1 MSGGDNRADLTI
13 YMAKKSSVQKQV
25 QTQTQA
31 LSLSPQQVIFARL
44 LELSAAEVE
53 DRVRSEII
61 DNPAIEVVASDETG
75 YFGEAEDSADGTY
88 NSADDYRIE
97 DDIPDYN
104 GWDYHAPRTT
114 AVDIPVS
121 ADTSFGENLLLQLA
135 ELPFDDR
142 ETEIGK
148 YLIGSLEESGLLYK
162 SLDELADE
170 LNIYTGIVTD
180 EEELAAI
187 LKKIQTFE
195 PAGIAARSL
204 QECLLIQVERNNAP
218 SRAVQQQILSE
229 AYDEFSH
236 KRWEQIPAKLNIGE
250 EECRAAIAEITKL
263 NPRPGASLTET
274 LGLSRQQIIPD
285 YTIEI
290 CEEDIVLTS
299 NSGALPE
306 LRVSEEYCAMLE
318 EQSKSASAESRNAA
332 QFLRQKIEAAKNFI
346 GAIRQREQTLASTME
361 AIVKFQREF
370 LLNGGDESLLRP
382 MILEDIAKASGYD
395 ISTVSRV
402 SNSRYVQLPWGIF
415 PLKYFFSDAVSTSDG
430 GEKSVR
436 ELYRALQE
444 LIDGEDKSA
453 PLTDGELMEK
463 LQAQGYTMARR
474 TVAKY
479 REHLNIPTAR
489 LRKE

>member
-1 MSGGDNRADLTI
+1 
-13 YMAKKSSVQKQV
+13 MAKKGSVQKQV
-25 QTQTQA
+25 QTQTQT

-44 LELSAAEVE
+44 LELSAVEVE

-61 DNPAIEVVASDETG
+61 DNPAIEVVASDEAG
-75 YFGEAEDSADGTY
+75 YFGDTEEGTDAAY

-135 ELPFDDR
+135 ELPLDNR

-162 SLDELADE
+162 SLDELVDE
-170 LNIYTGIVTD
+170 LNIYNGIVTD
-180 EEELAAI
+180 EKELAVI
-187 LKKIQTFE
+187 LEKIQTFE

-218 SRAVQQQILSE
+218 SKAIQLQILSE

-250 EECRAAIAEITKL
+250 EECRAAIIEMTKL

-290 CEEDIVLTS
+290 SDEDISFTS
-299 NSGALPE
+299 NSGTLPE
-306 LRVSEEYCAMLE
+306 LRVSNEYCAMLE

-370 LLNGGDESLLRP
+370 LLSGGDESLLRP

-402 SNSRYVQLPWGIF
+402 SNSRYVQLPWGVF
-415 PLKYFFSDAVSTSDG
+415 PLKYFFSDAVSTNDG

-436 ELYRALQE
+436 ELYRTLQE
-444 LIDGEDKSA
+444 LVDGEDKSA
-453 PLTDGELMEK
+453 PLTDAELMEK

>member
-25 QTQTQA
+25 QAQTQA

-61 DNPAIEVVASDETG
+61 DNPAIEVVASDEIG

-170 LNIYTGIVTD
+170 LNIYTGIITD

-236 KRWEQIPAKLNIGE
+236 TGKTQYRRG
-250 EECRAAIAEITKL
+250 
-263 NPRPGASLTET
+263 GV
-274 LGLSRQQIIPD
+274 SRG
-285 YTIEI
+285 
-290 CEEDIVLTS
+290 
-299 NSGALPE
+299 N
-306 LRVSEEYCAMLE
+306 
-318 EQSKSASAESRNAA
+318 SRN
-332 QFLRQKIEAAKNFI
+332 N
-346 GAIRQREQTLASTME
+346 
-361 AIVKFQREF
+361 
-370 LLNGGDESLLRP
+370 
-382 MILEDIAKASGYD
+382 KA
-395 ISTVSRV
+395 
-402 SNSRYVQLPWGIF
+402 
-415 PLKYFFSDAVSTSDG
+415 
-430 GEKSVR
+430 
-436 ELYRALQE
+436 
-444 LIDGEDKSA
+444 
-453 PLTDGELMEK
+453 
-463 LQAQGYTMARR
+463 
-474 TVAKY
+474 
-479 REHLNIPTAR
+479 
-489 LRKE
+489 

>member
-97 DDIPDYN
+97 D
-104 GWDYHAPRTT
+104 APRTT

-148 YLIGSLEESGLLYK
+148 YLIGSLEENGLLYK

-170 LNIYTGIVTD
+170 LNIYTGIITD

-290 CEEDIVLTS
+290 CDEDIVLTS

-370 LLNGGDESLLRP
+370 LLSGGDESLLRP

-444 LIDGEDKSA
+444 LIDGENKSA